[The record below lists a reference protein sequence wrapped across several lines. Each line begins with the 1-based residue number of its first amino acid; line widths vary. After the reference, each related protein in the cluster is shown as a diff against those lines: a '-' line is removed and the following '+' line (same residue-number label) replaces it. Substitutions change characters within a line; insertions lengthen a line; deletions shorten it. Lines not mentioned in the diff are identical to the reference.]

1 MDFKI
6 EGEYLLKYGKI
17 RLEKVL
23 LGPKEKKLEGIE
35 YCCWEYI

>member
-17 RLEKVL
+17 KLEKVL
-23 LGPKEKKLEGIE
+23 LGPKKKLEGIE